1 MDSLDEFIQTNEL
14 AELLKQRKIN
24 DSSIINYQSVIKK
37 LKQDNR
43 KIEKNYGQHVS
54 ICMGTKRL
62 L

>member
-37 LKQDNR
+37 LKRDNR
-43 KIEKNYGQHVS
+43 KIEKKLW
-54 ICMGTKRL
+54 TT
-62 L
+62 